1 MVVVAR
7 ALRVIESIDETH
19 LAAVRE
25 WKHFDAEWYLREYPD
40 VEMLGIDPAYHYLWL
55 GAKIGR
61 RPSAG
66 FARFPARN
74 VRLDELV
81 REIRRGG
88 DGLGDPVFDDD
99 FYGGHVG
106 SRTAEFIGPGD
117 MDVAA
122 VQGLRVAVHAHMY
135 YADLA
140 EEFASHLSQIP
151 CSFDLYA
158 STSNE
163 EGRRAVVAIFRTIPN
178 AARVDVR
185 VVPNIGRDI
194 APFVVEFGRELAG
207 YDIVSHIQ
215 TKKSLYNN
223 GSTDGWRESTLH
235 ALFEDPAR
243 IALYLKM
250 LHAGRYGM
258 IYPQCFYN
266 LPYMANTW
274 LANGGLARA
283 WAPRFGVERLPDGY
297 FDFPAGSMFW
307 ARTEAIRPLL
317 EAGLQWSDFPPEQ
330 GQTDGTLAHCIERM
344 LGVVPTSRH
353 YLHGVIRDIGT
364 PSWSRWRL
372 NQFIDRP
379 LQHIHAAITDPK
391 TRVVAFD
398 IFDTLLTRPL
408 LDADYVKRLLHAEHE
423 KVGRKG
429 FRENRVRSEGAAREV
444 KGRDVDIHDIYRHLS
459 DAGGSGDALTPER
472 EIELE
477 MRSVRPRHEVI
488 ALLEFAARSRK
499 KVVLASDMFLPR
511 EAIEAMLERCGVS
524 GWEMLYLSSQ
534 VGLRKDSGK
543 LYEYILEQEAITPG
557 QMVMIGDNERSDFQ
571 IPADMGIRT
580 VHVVKPQN
588 LMRAMPRFA
597 DLVPDADEAPVAD
610 QFLFG
615 AIASDNFGGI
625 SYPDFSPDNMFGT
638 SARAIGY
645 SLLGPITVAF
655 SQWLLD
661 QAQDN
666 EIDRLYFLAREGKFL
681 KAVFDRWQAGSAEIL
696 VKSEYLLISRRAVTV
711 PCIETVEDI
720 FAIAEANDFYG
731 APMAMFL
738 SERFGTVL
746 DDAAWAQC
754 EREGLWARRDPLTI
768 TGGGIDHIRPFL
780 SAIAPH
786 ILREADIERENSLHY
801 YNRMGLAAD
810 TRGAVV
816 DVGYGATIQRHLV
829 KLLGHKVHG
838 LYMMTD
844 RKGAALGA
852 SAGVLSRGCFVQGA
866 EHLPTASPLFVH
878 SFILEKMLS
887 ADDEQVIRYTVSG
900 DAEFR
905 EPGEYVDTGRKARRE
920 IQQGALDFVADA
932 SQFRDEMSHSLH
944 ISKAHC
950 EALFSRFVAHMS
962 VREKEIFA
970 SLALDDFY
978 CGRGIVE

>member
-1 MVVVAR
+1 MAE
-7 ALRVIESIDETH
+7 IINETH
-19 LAAVRE
+19 LAAVRA

-40 VEMLGIDPAYHYLWL
+40 VEMLGLDPAYHYLWL
-55 GAKIGR
+55 GMKIGR

-66 FARFPARN
+66 FARFPDRN
-74 VRLDELV
+74 QGAEELV
-81 REIRRGG
+81 RSIQRGDVHG
-88 DGLGDPVFDDD
+88 GLVFDED
-99 FYGGHVG
+99 FHGAYSSGHI
-106 SRTAEFIGPGD
+106 AEFVGQGG

-140 EEFASHLSQIP
+140 EEFTGHLSQIP

-163 EGRRAVVAIFRTIPN
+163 EGRRAVAAAFDKIPN
-178 AARVDVR
+178 VAHIDVR

-194 APFVVEFGRELAG
+194 APFVVEFGRELSG

-223 GSTDGWRESTLH
+223 GSTDGWRESTLNS
-235 ALFEDPAR
+235 LFEDPER
-243 IALYLKM
+243 IALYLRT
-250 LHAGRYGM
+250 LQTGRYGM

-274 LANGGLARA
+274 LANSGIARA
-283 WAPRFGVERLPDGY
+283 WAPRFGVDKIPDGY

-307 ARTEAIRPLL
+307 ARTDAIRPLL

-353 YLHGVIRDIGT
+353 YLLGVIRDTRT

-372 NQFIDRP
+372 NQFLDRP
-379 LQHIHAAITDPK
+379 LEHVHAAIADPEI
-391 TRVVAFD
+391 RVVAFD

-408 LDADYVKRLLHAEHE
+408 LDADYVKRLLHLEHE
-423 KVGRKG
+423 KAGRPR
-429 FRENRVRSEGAAREV
+429 FHENRVRSEAAAREA
-444 KGRDVDIHDIYRHLS
+444 KGRDVDIHDIYRYLESAHDSSGSHLS
-459 DAGGSGDALTPER
+459 PER

-477 MRSVRPRHEVI
+477 KLSVRSRPEVI
-488 ALLEFAARSRK
+488 ALLEFAARSGK
-499 KVVLASDMFLPR
+499 KVILASDMFLPR
-511 EAIEAMLERCGVS
+511 ETIEAMLEDCGVKS
-524 GWEMLYLSSQ
+524 WDALYLSSQ
-534 VGLRKDSGK
+534 VGLRKDNGK
-543 LYEYILEQEAITPG
+543 LYDYILEQEAIAPR

-588 LMRAMPRFA
+588 IMRAMPRLA
-597 DLVPDADEAPVAD
+597 DLVPDADEASIAN

-615 AIASDNFGGI
+615 AIASENFSGI
-625 SYPDFSPDNMFGT
+625 TYPDFSSDNMFGA
-638 SARAIGY
+638 SPRAIGY
-645 SLLGPITVAF
+645 GLLGPITAAF
-655 SQWLLD
+655 SQWLMD
-661 QAQDN
+661 QAWEN
-666 EIDRLYFLAREGKFL
+666 GIDRLYFLAREGKFL
-681 KAVFDRWQAGSAEIL
+681 KAVFDLWQAGLAGGDKKGRTPIG
-696 VKSEYLLISRRAVTV
+696 SEYLLISRRAVTV

-720 FAIAEANDFYG
+720 FTIAQANDFYG
-731 APMAMFL
+731 APMSMFL
-738 SERFGTVL
+738 AERFGLTL
-746 DDAAWAQC
+746 DDETWGQC
-754 EREGLWARRDPLTI
+754 ERKGLWARRDPLTI
-768 TGGGIDHIRPFL
+768 NGGDIDHIRLFL
-780 SAIAPH
+780 TAIAPH
-786 ILREADIERENSLHY
+786 IFREAQNERQSALAY
-801 YNRMGLAAD
+801 YGRMGLAAD
-810 TRGAVV
+810 IRGAVV

-852 SAGVLSRGCFVQGA
+852 SAGVLSKGCFVEGA
-866 EHLPTASPLFVH
+866 ERLPTASPLFVH

-887 ADDEQVIRYTVSG
+887 ADDEQVIRYSASG

-905 EPGEYVDTGRKARRE
+905 VRGAYVDMGSKVRHE
-920 IQQGALDFVADA
+920 IQQGALDFVVEAA
-932 SQFRDEMSHSLH
+932 RFRDEMSGSLR
-944 ISKAHC
+944 IGKAEC
-950 EALFSRFVAHMS
+950 EALFSRFVGHMS
-962 VREKEIFA
+962 AREKEIFS

-978 CGRGIVE
+978 CGRGVVAE